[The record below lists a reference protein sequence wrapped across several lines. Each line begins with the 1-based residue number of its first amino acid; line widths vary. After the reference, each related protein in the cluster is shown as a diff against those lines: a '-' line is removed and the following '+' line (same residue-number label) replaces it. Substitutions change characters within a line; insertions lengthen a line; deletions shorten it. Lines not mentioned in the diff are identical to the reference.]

1 MEPIISDAPAM
12 QRNVPRDLLARL
24 YREIGVS
31 AVAAA
36 LGLAEFAPVPNTTVD
51 HDVPRPEPAGFRGLA
66 TAGDSC

>member
-1 MEPIISDAPAM
+1 MEPIISDVPAM

-36 LGLAEFAPVPNTTVD
+36 LGLAEFAPVPNTAVE
-51 HDVPRPEPAGFRGLA
+51 HDVPTRQAA
-66 TAGDSC
+66 